1 MNTIKKQSTLRMVQ
15 LALFTA
21 IILLMAFTPLGYIKT
36 PGLEITLLVVPVT
49 VGAILFGPAGGA
61 ILGGIFGLTSFVQC
75 FGISAFGAVLLNINP
90 VGTFIVTVVSRI
102 LMGWLTGLAFAGFRK
117 WNATRG
123 ISYAATSIIGPL
135 LNTLLFMATMMLFF
149 YNTEYIQGIAESLGT
164 GNVFA
169 FVVAFVGI
177 NGLIEAAVCFVLG
190 TAISKAVDVFT
201 KKSGI
206 QTR

>member
-1 MNTIKKQSTLRMVQ
+1 MNTNKNQHTLKMVQ
-15 LALFTA
+15 LGLFTA

-61 ILGGIFGLTSFVQC
+61 ILGGIFGLTSFIQC
-75 FGISAFGAVLLNINP
+75 FGMSAFGAVLLNINP

-102 LMGWLTGLAFAGFRK
+102 LMGWLTGLAFAALRK

-123 ISYAATSIIGPL
+123 ISYAAASLAGPL
-135 LNTLLFMATMMLFF
+135 LNTLLFMTTMMLFF
-149 YNTEYIQGIAESLGT
+149 YNTEYIQGIAKTLGT

-169 FVVAFVGI
+169 FVIAFVGI
-177 NGLIEAAVCFVLG
+177 NGLIEAVVCFILG
-190 TAISKAVDVFT
+190 TAVSKAVDVFS
-201 KKSGI
+201 KRSGI